1 MVQQCKSLLLGRC
14 RFFGAG
20 LTGGLCSGLCLGGG
34 FGLGFAATLG
44 RGLLFRSGFCLG
56 RLLHGLF
63 GLFLRGL
70 FSLGLGGAGGFLC
83 GRLLCLFRG
92 LVLRFLAGGAL
103 CRHLKIEGAHG
114 RQGDGDALLK
124 AVQRLLLGANR
135 LVMDST
141 GAAEFRIITVQD
153 LFISTGD
160 RGTQRIAL
168 AQDGVEVADHQHLLA
183 GGILAQERHHAL
195 LRVVRDDPLE
205 ALPAVIDLPERRRVL
220 VELVQRLDIVL
231 QLGVLIV
238 IQQHPVQRLCLVPL
252 GELTELLAHEEQL
265 LAGDLDMFFGYNS
278 VSNTRLSYETI
289 YEDCLVAILPK
300 SHPAVSF
307 AESKESCIYPWL
319 DLAHVRKERFILQH
333 SNQSIRQLEEDALF
347 YADVLPELTY
357 KISSI
362 DAGIRLAEQGY
373 GIAFTLNSYLTS
385 MKLSPDSVVLQVGD
399 PDMRIPFSAA
409 FRKEDENRKELKEW
423 IRLTKELVSRQ

>member
-1 MVQQCKSLLLGRC
+1 MVPRIWASVRSFIGQLINS
-14 RFFGAG
+14 FFIC
-20 LTGGLCSGLCLGGG
+20 LTSERNFGGVARLCHVC
-34 FGLGFAATLG
+34 
-44 RGLLFRSGFCLG
+44 FRSRKPGI
-56 RLLHGLF
+56 
-63 GLFLRGL
+63 
-70 FSLGLGGAGGFLC
+70 
-83 GRLLCLFRG
+83 
-92 LVLRFLAGGAL
+92 AL
-103 CRHLKIEGAHG
+103 CIRVRVSILLYVHDIDIQAELS
-114 RQGDGDALLK
+114 RVVALLY
-124 AVQRLLLGANR
+124 
-135 LVMDST
+135 
-141 GAAEFRIITVQD
+141 
-153 LFISTGD
+153 
-160 RGTQRIAL
+160 
-168 AQDGVEVADHQHLLA
+168 EVAQ
-183 GGILAQERHHAL
+183 
-195 LRVVRDDPLE
+195 
-205 ALPAVIDLPERRRVL
+205 AVDVL
-220 VELVQRLDIVL
+220 DAD
-231 QLGVLIV
+231 V
-238 IQQHPVQRLCLVPL
+238 IQ
-252 GELTELLAHEEQL
+252 LTDHIDVTEQL

-373 GIAFTLNSYLTS
+373 GIAFTLNSYLAS

-399 PDMRIPFSAA
+399 PDLRIPFSAA